1 MKDVKKVKWAYHTL
15 KKNVEEIEVIQIIGK
30 KLTMHNDVREKV
42 KIAKKQ
48 PGKHKMS
55 TVQATMSSPWLG
67 SSDAVEALVIEISDI
82 SQGWIRT

>member
-30 KLTMHNDVREKV
+30 KLIMHNDDCEKV
-42 KIAKKQ
+42 KKQ

>member
-30 KLTMHNDVREKV
+30 KLIMHNDDREKV
-42 KIAKKQ
+42 KKQ
-48 PGKHKMS
+48 SGKHKMS

>member
-30 KLTMHNDVREKV
+30 KLIMHNDDREKV
-42 KIAKKQ
+42 KKQ

-67 SSDAVEALVIEISDI
+67 SSDAVEALVIEISHI